1 MTHAM
6 KNQFCA
12 IFLAAQAIVASA
24 DVNLCGSWEFR
35 FEEGKSLEEVA
46 TEAEGAVRSRHQA
59 TDMIVVPGCYDMMP
73 KWYMKRGTGLYRR
86 AFTLDSPMKDAVL
99 VVDGMGVRAKFEI
112 DGMDLGLHPYPYARL
127 EIPVGPLAAGE
138 HEVLAAIDNI
148 LEWPRVKMA
157 RPYYDFYLYG
167 GFYHGVKLVE
177 RSPKVFVRTLDYRTG
192 MIEIE
197 IDRLGDSPAMLS
209 FDGRESRSVD
219 FCDGRTVVSVPDFR
233 LWSPG
238 SPNLHKLSVQLPALH
253 STLCARFGI
262 RQIEAR
268 NRKMLLNGKEL
279 FLKGFN
285 RHESDWLNGAATSD
299 AVMLQDIQRLKSLGG
314 NFIRGAHYQ
323 QCERFLDLCDENGVL
338 VWEESLGWGNGYNN
352 FPPSELK
359 DEEFCAMQVKETRD
373 MVRASFNHPSVVI
386 YGFLNECASQKPEC
400 KVLVDSLIETI
411 RAEDTGRLITFACN
425 MTEGDIC
432 CTNVDIV
439 AFNSYPGTIPVELGD
454 EATLAKKVADTFNG
468 IVAKFRERYPDKP
481 IMVSE
486 SGCGAEFGRRG
497 EYASP
502 NTEEFQE
509 EYLRDIFETLW
520 ANPDVV
526 GFSIWQMNDGR
537 TRERFGGKAVS
548 AMFGG
553 SIAGVFDRYR
563 RPKLS
568 LEIVRRYFNQ
578 KP

>member
-1 MTHAM
+1 M
-6 KNQFCA
+6 KIVRYFY
-12 IFLAAQAIVASA
+12 AAVAGLHGFAAFA
-24 DVNLCGSWEFR
+24 DMDLGGTWSFR
-35 FEEGKSLEEVA
+35 FEESKPLEAASSLQLA
-46 TEAEGAVRSRHQA
+46 DT
-59 TDMIVVPGCYDMMP
+59 MVVPGCFDMMP

-86 AFTLDSPMKDAVL
+86 TFTLDAPMKDAVL

-112 DGMDLGLHPYPYARL
+112 DGKDLGLHPYPYARL

-138 HEVLAAIDNI
+138 HEIFAAVDNI
-148 LEWPRVKMA
+148 LEWPRVKLA
-157 RPYYDFYLYG
+157 RPYYDFYFYG

-177 RSPKVFVRTLDYRTG
+177 NRPKVFVRTLDYKTG
-192 MIEIE
+192 KVEIE
-197 IDRLGDSPAMLS
+197 VEGAGDSVATIA
-209 FDGRESRSVD
+209 FDGQGEVPVELK
-219 FCDGRTVVSVPDFR
+219 DGKAIVNVPNFR
-233 LWSPG
+233 LWSTAD
-238 SPNLHKLSVQLPALH
+238 PNLHSVAVKLTTNH
-253 STLCARFGI
+253 CTLTTRFGI
-262 RQIEAR
+262 RQIGTR
-268 NRKMLLNGKEL
+268 NRRIYLNGREL

-285 RHESDWLNGAATSD
+285 RHESDWLNGAATGE
-299 AVMLQDIQRLKSLGG
+299 AIMLQDIQRLKALGG

-338 VWEESLGWGNGYNN
+338 VWEESLGWGNGQDYVNDN
-352 FPPSELK
+352 FPQNELK

-373 MVRASFNHPSVVI
+373 MVRASFNHPSVII
-386 YGFLNECASQKPEC
+386 YGFLNECASHTPEC
-400 KVLVDSLIETI
+400 KALVDSLIETI
-411 RAEDTGRLITFACN
+411 RAEDTGRLITFACSI
-425 MTEGDIC
+425 TEGDVC

-439 AFNSYPGTIPVELGD
+439 AFNAYPGTIPMTPGD
-454 EATLAKKVADTFNG
+454 ESTFAKTVAETFNG
-468 IVAKFRERYPDKP
+468 IVAKFRERYPEKP

-509 EYLRDIFETLW
+509 EYLRNIFETLW

-553 SIAGVFDRYR
+553 SVAGVFDRYR

-568 LEIVRRYFNQ
+568 AETVRKYFNL
-578 KP
+578 KR